1 MQPRE
6 GTVIRG
12 NITGRGRK
20 QWDPPG
26 SLGKLEMDGA
36 VIRYMTFAHNPG
48 GSGELRVVGKRS
60 IAALSLG

>member
-1 MQPRE
+1 MWPRE
-6 GTVIRG
+6 GTVTRD

-26 SLGKLEMDGA
+26 SLGTLEIDGA
-36 VIRYMTFAHNPG
+36 VIRYMTFARNPA